1 MPVVPSDSDRETL
14 SATSRLIWIIVAA
27 MLAAICAGYW
37 AAGLSLDIWTCRYV
51 VPIVP
56 LCAAIAWFYRTRR
69 PDPWI
74 AQGAESVAQVL
85 AILLAGTLLT
95 YAAAAACFPYRDHEL
110 NATDIA
116 LGFDWR
122 AYLNFVNAH
131 PWLGLLCHGAYFSIK
146 LQPVLIIGALVVTGR
161 FHRLRQFALVLAATL
176 AITIFIF
183 MFTPAAGAFAHL
195 GLTAADTPH
204 FTPSMTYEQLKQL
217 DGVRSGA
224 LQVIRFDQL
233 EGLIAFPSFH
243 TAAGVIAMWAL
254 WPCRGLRWWVIALNA
269 AMITA
274 TPVDGAHYF
283 VDVAAGASVAATA
296 ILIVVRMP
304 MPALRRR
311 LPPLSPAI
319 SR

>member
-14 SATSRLIWIIVAA
+14 AATSRLIWIIVAA

-131 PWLGLLCHGAYFSIK
+131 PWLGLLCHGAYFCKRGKTRGGMILRFS
-146 LQPVLIIGALVVTGR
+146 GGR
-161 FHRLRQFALVLAATL
+161 ESDSFWECRRPE
-176 AITIFIF
+176 I
-183 MFTPAAGAFAHL
+183 
-195 GLTAADTPH
+195 LTVCR
-204 FTPSMTYEQLKQL
+204 TPS
-217 DGVRSGA
+217 
-224 LQVIRFDQL
+224 
-233 EGLIAFPSFH
+233 
-243 TAAGVIAMWAL
+243 
-254 WPCRGLRWWVIALNA
+254 
-269 AMITA
+269 
-274 TPVDGAHYF
+274 
-283 VDVAAGASVAATA
+283 
-296 ILIVVRMP
+296 
-304 MPALRRR
+304 
-311 LPPLSPAI
+311 
-319 SR
+319 